1 MQNNQNYI
9 EVINP
14 NYDRGHFRFA
24 LFDFDGTL
32 SLIREGWQK
41 IMKGYF
47 LEELEKAPD
56 ARQEGDAALRACIDE
71 LVDGLTGKQ
80 TIYQCI
86 ALAEEIA
93 RRGGTP
99 EDPQVYKDEYSRRL
113 MEEISGRIRGLED
126 GAIDPLSLTV
136 PGGDRILPA
145 LREHDVSI
153 FIASGTD
160 EIYAAHEAELLGA
173 TKYLAAQ
180 VYGAQR
186 DYKSFSKKMIVER
199 IIRENHLTG
208 AELVGF
214 GDGFVEIE
222 NVKEAGGFAVGVA
235 TDEKNHDGRVDQW
248 KRDRLIRAG
257 ADIIIPDFS
266 DVPALIDYLFPKD

>member
-1 MQNNQNYI
+1 MQNNSNYI

-56 ARQEGDAALRACIDE
+56 ARQQGDAALCACIDE

-145 LREHDVSI
+145 LREHDVNI

-199 IIRENHLTG
+199 IIRENGLTG

>member
-1 MQNNQNYI
+1 MQNNPNYI

-56 ARQEGDAALRACIDE
+56 ARQQGDAALCACIDE

-145 LREHDVSI
+145 LREHDVNI

>member
-1 MQNNQNYI
+1 MQNNPNYI

-56 ARQEGDAALRACIDE
+56 ARQQGDAALCACIDE

-145 LREHDVSI
+145 LREHDVNI

-199 IIRENHLTG
+199 IIRENGLTG

>member
-1 MQNNQNYI
+1 M
-9 EVINP
+9 
-14 NYDRGHFRFA
+14 A
-24 LFDFDGTL
+24 
-32 SLIREGWQK
+32 S
-41 IMKGYF
+41 
-47 LEELEKAPD
+47 
-56 ARQEGDAALRACIDE
+56 GDAALRACIDE

-145 LREHDVSI
+145 LREHDVNI

-199 IIRENHLTG
+199 IIRENGLTG

>member
-1 MQNNQNYI
+1 MQNNSNYI

-56 ARQEGDAALRACIDE
+56 ARQQGDAALCACIDE

-145 LREHDVSI
+145 LHEHDVNI

-199 IIRENHLTG
+199 IIRENGLTG

>member
-1 MQNNQNYI
+1 MQNNPNYI

-14 NYDRGHFRFA
+14 NYDRGQFRYA
-24 LFDFDGTL
+24 LCDFDGTL

-56 ARQEGDAALRACIDE
+56 ARQQGDAALCACIDE

-145 LREHDVSI
+145 LREHDVNI

-199 IIRENHLTG
+199 IIRENGLTG

>member
-1 MQNNQNYI
+1 MRDSYI
-9 EVINP
+9 EIINP
-14 NYDRGHFRFA
+14 DYDRGHFRFA
-24 LFDFDGTL
+24 LFDFDGTI

-47 LEELEKAPD
+47 IEELKKAPG
-56 ARQEGDAALRACIDE
+56 ARNESEEALRACIDE
-71 LVDGLTGKQ
+71 FVDGLTGKQ

-86 ALAEEIA
+86 ALAEEIV
-93 RRGGTP
+93 RRGGEP
-99 EDPQVYKDEYSRRL
+99 LDPQAYKDEYSRRL
-113 MEEISGRIRGLED
+113 LDEVSDRIRGLED
-126 GAIDPLSLTV
+126 GTIDPVSLTV

-145 LREHDVSI
+145 LCERDVRI

-173 TKYLAAQ
+173 TKYLAAK

-186 DYKSFSKKMIVER
+186 DYQSFSKKMIVDR
-199 IIRENHLTG
+199 IIRENNLKG
-208 AELVGF
+208 CELVGF

-235 TDEKNHDGRVDQW
+235 TDEKNHDGRVDEW
-248 KRDRLIRAG
+248 KRERLIRAG

-266 DVPALIDYLFPKD
+266 DVPALIAYLFPNG